1 MIGTISSTRSR
12 IGTMDMPQKT
22 MTPEECSHPKHIR
35 DFNKRSKLIQ
45 SIGTRT
51 NFLGVCAA
59 AAATSTVLY
68 SALQVSE
75 LYQSIGTQT
84 RAPVGLVQY
93 CSRALLV
100 PYWIV
105 LVLSCGI
112 M

>member
-59 AAATSTVLY
+59 AAATRTV
-68 SALQVSE
+68 
-75 LYQSIGTQT
+75 
-84 RAPVGLVQY
+84 LVQY

-100 PYWIV
+100 QYWIV
-105 LVLSCGI
+105 LVLSCRI